1 MIQIYICEDE
11 KIQLEFWKRTIEEY
25 IKSAKI
31 MAEIVSARQ
40 NPQDILNDIEQ
51 CDNSQRLFFID
62 IQMPEYDMNGLE
74 LARKLREKNSNDYL
88 VFITAK
94 DDLAYKVFEYQL
106 DVLDYIVKKPKYYL
120 KNADMAL
127 LTERLNRIFYKIN
140 QDQKETE
147 QKKIQLGSGSRKYNI
162 AIEDIIYVQAVNGTH
177 LVEINIACKKI
188 QVRQTLKEIA
198 EQIDMGEFLFVN
210 KSCIVQKRMIL
221 SVDKKNRRVNLTG
234 GYLVEINIA
243 CKKIQVRQTL
253 KEIAEQI
260 DMGEFLFVNK
270 SCIVQKR
277 MILSVD
283 KKNRRV
289 NLTGGYQVEVAVRE
303 MKKVCTEAERL
314 GIRNAVHI

>member
-1 MIQIYICEDE
+1 
-11 KIQLEFWKRTIEEY
+11 
-25 IKSAKI
+25 

-74 LARKLREKNSNDYL
+74 LARKLREKNSDDYL

-106 DVLDYIVKKPKYYL
+106 DVLDYIMKKPKYYL
-120 KNADMAL
+120 ENADMAP

-162 AIEDIIYVQAVNGTH
+162 AIEDIIYVQAVKGTH

-198 EQIDMGEFLFVN
+198 EQIDMEEFLFVN

-221 SVDKKNRRVNLTG
+221 SVDKKNRRVNLT
-234 GYLVEINIA
+234 
-243 CKKIQVRQTL
+243 
-253 KEIAEQI
+253 
-260 DMGEFLFVNK
+260 
-270 SCIVQKR
+270 S
-277 MILSVD
+277 
-283 KKNRRV
+283 
-289 NLTGGYQVEVAVRE
+289 GYQVEIAVRE

-314 GIRNAVHI
+314 GIGNVVCI

>member
-11 KIQLEFWKRTIEEY
+11 KIQLEFWKRTIEDY

-62 IQMPEYDMNGLE
+62 IQMPEYEMNGLE

-88 VFITAK
+88 VFITSK

-106 DVLDYIVKKPKYYL
+106 DVLDYIMKKPKYYL
-120 KNADMAL
+120 ENADMAP

-162 AIEDIIYVQAVNGTH
+162 AIEDIIYVQAVKGTH

-198 EQIDMGEFLFVN
+198 EQIDME
-210 KSCIVQKRMIL
+210 
-221 SVDKKNRRVNLTG
+221 
-234 GYLVEINIA
+234 
-243 CKKIQVRQTL
+243 
-253 KEIAEQI
+253 
-260 DMGEFLFVNK
+260 EFLFVNK

-289 NLTGGYQVEVAVRE
+289 NLTGGYQVTCADHEGQTVAGDTAPLTAEAKNQMVQE
-303 MKKVCTEAERL
+303 FDQNVNGKTE
-314 GIRNAVHI
+314 

>member
-11 KIQLEFWKRTIEEY
+11 KIQLEFWKRIIEDY

-74 LARKLREKNSNDYL
+74 LARKLREKNSDDYL
-88 VFITAK
+88 VFITSK

-106 DVLDYIVKKPKYYL
+106 DVLDYIMKKPKYYL
-120 KNADMAL
+120 ENADMAP
-127 LTERLNRIFYKIN
+127 LTERLKRIFYKIN

-162 AIEDIIYVQAVNGTH
+162 TIEDIIYVQAVKGTH

-198 EQIDMGEFLFVN
+198 EQMDMEEFLFVN
-210 KSCIVQKRMIL
+210 KSCM
-221 SVDKKNRRVNLTG
+221 
-234 GYLVEINIA
+234 
-243 CKKIQVRQTL
+243 
-253 KEIAEQI
+253 
-260 DMGEFLFVNK
+260 
-270 SCIVQKR
+270 VQKR

-303 MKKVCTEAERL
+303 MKKVCIEAERL
-314 GIRNAVHI
+314 GIRNTVHI

>member
-11 KIQLEFWKRTIEEY
+11 KIQLEFWKRTIEDY

-40 NPQDILNDIEQ
+40 NPQDILNDIEH
-51 CDNSQRLFFID
+51 CDNSQRLFFIY

-74 LARKLREKNSNDYL
+74 LARRLRDKNNDYYL

-120 KNADMAL
+120 ENADTAPV
-127 LTERLNRIFYKIN
+127 TERLNRIFYKIS
-140 QDQKETE
+140 QGQKETE

-162 AIEDIIYVQAVNGTH
+162 AIEDIIYVQAVKGTH

-198 EQIDMGEFLFVN
+198 GQIDME
-210 KSCIVQKRMIL
+210 
-221 SVDKKNRRVNLTG
+221 
-234 GYLVEINIA
+234 
-243 CKKIQVRQTL
+243 
-253 KEIAEQI
+253 
-260 DMGEFLFVNK
+260 EFLFVNK

-303 MKKVCTEAERL
+303 MKKVCIEAERL
-314 GIRNAVHI
+314 GIRNAVYI

>member
-11 KIQLEFWKRTIEEY
+11 KIQLEFWKRIIEDY

-74 LARKLREKNSNDYL
+74 LARKLREKNSDDYL
-88 VFITAK
+88 VFITSK

-106 DVLDYIVKKPKYYL
+106 DVLDYIMKKPKYYL
-120 KNADMAL
+120 ENADMAP
-127 LTERLNRIFYKIN
+127 LTERLKRIFYKIN

-162 AIEDIIYVQAVNGTH
+162 TIEDIIYVQAVKGTH

-198 EQIDMGEFLFVN
+198 EQMDMEEFLFVN
-210 KSCIVQKRMIL
+210 KSCM
-221 SVDKKNRRVNLTG
+221 
-234 GYLVEINIA
+234 
-243 CKKIQVRQTL
+243 
-253 KEIAEQI
+253 
-260 DMGEFLFVNK
+260 
-270 SCIVQKR
+270 VQKR

-303 MKKVCTEAERL
+303 MKKVCIEAERL
-314 GIRNAVHI
+314 GIRNAVHICFVIGNYYCNECFRTSCRSNKEISVYCIIGLHNGYG

>member
-1 MIQIYICEDE
+1 MLTTNSLEYFIYFYFVCIEGGSGDDNKYIFITNMLYNIKRIKKSAEENMIQIYICEDE
-11 KIQLEFWKRTIEEY
+11 KIQLEFWKRTIEDY

-62 IQMPEYDMNGLE
+62 IQMPEYEMNGLE
-74 LARKLREKNSNDYL
+74 LARKLREKNSDDYL
-88 VFITAK
+88 VFITSK

-106 DVLDYIVKKPKYYL
+106 DVLDYIMKKPKYYL
-120 KNADMAL
+120 ENADMAP

-162 AIEDIIYVQAVNGTH
+162 AIEDIIYVQAVKGTH

-198 EQIDMGEFLFVN
+198 EQIDME
-210 KSCIVQKRMIL
+210 
-221 SVDKKNRRVNLTG
+221 
-234 GYLVEINIA
+234 
-243 CKKIQVRQTL
+243 
-253 KEIAEQI
+253 
-260 DMGEFLFVNK
+260 EFLFVNK

-289 NLTGGYQVEVAVRE
+289 NLTGGYQVEIAVRE

-314 GIRNAVHI
+314 GIGNVVCI